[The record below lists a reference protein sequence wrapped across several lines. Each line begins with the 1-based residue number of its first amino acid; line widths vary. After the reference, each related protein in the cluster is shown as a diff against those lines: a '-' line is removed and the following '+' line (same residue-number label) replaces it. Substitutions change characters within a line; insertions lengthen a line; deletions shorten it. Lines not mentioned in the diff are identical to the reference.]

1 MGNSATPARHP
12 RVPTSMSTHRTP
24 MASRAREPPT
34 PTPFQGGQRGI
45 RGINPLAS
53 STSSIPSINSMSR
66 GSNPLACSTSSI
78 AGQGRASTMARTQP
92 PPAYNLPRPGT
103 TRVHTMPQPRPLSSS
118 GAHNV
123 IQARSATHG
132 SIVSG
137 IPKISGNT
145 AALLSRDGARRPRRE
160 SFKPRRSV
168 VGRVETIRAQDHPQ
182 WTLEKFV
189 EEF

>member
-1 MGNSATPARHP
+1 
-12 RVPTSMSTHRTP
+12 MSTHRTP

-34 PTPFQGGQRGI
+34 PTPFQGGHRVARGL
-45 RGINPLAS
+45 NPLAS
-53 STSSIPSINSMSR
+53 STSSIPSSNSLSR
-66 GSNPLACSTSSI
+66 GVNPLACSTSSI
-78 AGQGRASTMARTQP
+78 SGPGRTSAVTRAQP

-103 TRVHTMPQPRPLSSS
+103 ARVHTMPQARPLSSS
-118 GAHNV
+118 GAHN
-123 IQARSATHG
+123 ITQARSATHG
-132 SIVSG
+132 SMTSG

-168 VGRVETIRAQDHPQ
+168 VGRVDTIRTHDHKS
-182 WTLEKFV
+182 WTLEDFV